1 MLKSAIPIN
10 PSRRCSHDTC
20 EPRPGTSPNARSSK
34 MPPIDSLRLRRT
46 LISPTISLEAAA
58 SRQRTGEASTPA
70 KSARSGWLSGARIDP
85 IWVTCETTDTPSAAR
100 KALATAPPATRAA
113 VSRAEA
119 RSNTFRTSE
128 KPNFC
133 TPARSACPGRGRWTS
148 GTSASTGHGF
158 IRSSQFLKSRLVTCS
173 ATGPPRVRPWRT
185 PAVTCAVSFSIFIRP
200 PRPWPSWRRAMSPS
214 IASWSSSRPAGSPST
229 IVVRPGP
236 CDSPAVTTCNG
247 TASILRGLNGRRRAP
262 GPAARASAAPAARGL
277 QGGRRSLGA
286 LGGTV
291 QRAVLRIEDVAI
303 ATLQRD
309 AGLGLER
316 SGRGLGQRL
325 RPGRGVGRLYLG
337 RRLVDLDQVELVL
350 GVGLGARVRD
360 RDELG
365 LAGAQ
370 LEVLAVLGGGRARA
384 VALGVD
390 VAGELEDRGLAAILD
405 APVDQ
410 DGVLLVGK
418 DRQPLHALG
427 GELVRLGRAEA
438 HLDRVGRDRLG
449 RRRGRGRG
457 RARRSR
463 RSA

>member
-100 KALATAPPATRAA
+100 KALARAPPATRAA

-173 ATGPPRVRPWRT
+173 ATGPPSVRPWRT
-185 PAVTCAVSFSIFIRP
+185 PAVTCAVSFSIFILP

-214 IASWSSSRPAGSPST
+214 IASWASPRPAARPST
-229 IVVRPGP
+229 IVVSPGP
-236 CDSPAVTTCNG
+236 CDSPAVTTCNC
-247 TASILRGLNGRRRAP
+247 TASILRGRRIATRIPWNELRRAR
-262 GPAARASAAPAARGL
+262 GPAARTSPAPAASGL
-277 QGGRRSLGA
+277 QGGERGLRPLLREMQRA
-286 LGGTV
+286 LGRVEHVPVTAP
-291 QRAVLRIEDVAI
+291 QWKALA
-303 ATLQRD
+303 LQR
-309 AGLGLER
+309 GR
-316 SGRGLGQRL
+316 RGLRERL
-325 RPGRGVGRLYLG
+325 GRRAAGVGRLDLG
-337 RRLVDLDQVELVL
+337 LLLVDLHEVELE
-350 GVGLGARVRD
+350 LGADRLTGGRVTRRLD
-360 RDELG
+360 RQELG
-365 LAGAQ
+365 LAGTQ
-370 LEVLAVLGGGRARA
+370 LHVLAVLRRRRARP
-384 VALGVD
+384 VAHGGH
-390 VAGELEDRGLAAILD
+390 VARELED
-405 APVDQ
+405 
-410 DGVLLVGK
+410 
-418 DRQPLHALG
+418 
-427 GELVRLGRAEA
+427 GEL
-438 HLDRVGRDRLG
+438 
-449 RRRGRGRG
+449 
-457 RARRSR
+457 
-463 RSA
+463 